1 MKMMGLA
8 RLGRD
13 AELRFTPAGDAVCNL
28 SLAVAYGKKGNDG
41 NRPTQWIDAS
51 LWGSQAQALAP
62 FLTKGSVHCFYLS
75 DVHIESFQGQ
85 NGPGHKM
92 AARVDSVELGPRVDQ
107 PIGNSGYPQQ
117 GAPQGHR
124 QGGGQ
129 QMAAHPAAPQ
139 GGQSAPRGGYADARN
154 QPMPQQPQYPVNA
167 AGYNEPPMNFDDDY
181 QR

>member
-75 DVHIESFQGQ
+75 DVHIEAFQGQ

-107 PIGNSGYPQQ
+107 PSGNTGYQQQ
-117 GAPQGHR
+117 GAPQGQR
-124 QGGGQ
+124 QGVGQ
-129 QMAAHPAAPQ
+129 KMAAPTTAPQ

-154 QPMPQQPQYPVNA
+154 QPMAQQPQYPVNA